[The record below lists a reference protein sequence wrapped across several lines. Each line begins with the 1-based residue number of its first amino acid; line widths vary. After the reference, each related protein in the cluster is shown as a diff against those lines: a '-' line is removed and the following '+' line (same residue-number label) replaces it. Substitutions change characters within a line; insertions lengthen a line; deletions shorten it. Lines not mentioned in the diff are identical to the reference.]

1 MKLIFKVLY
10 LILLNNAALNDTQP
24 ETSLT
29 CRGANTSKQ
38 TIVYL
43 GYGRYQGSFDST
55 SGLNVW
61 KGCVVFPVTPNLSKF
76 D

>member
-10 LILLNNAALNDTQP
+10 LLFLNTAVLHATQP

-29 CRGANTSKQ
+29 WRGANASKQ
-38 TIVYL
+38 PIVDL

-61 KGCVVFPVTPNLSKF
+61 KGCVVFPVKPNLS
-76 D
+76 